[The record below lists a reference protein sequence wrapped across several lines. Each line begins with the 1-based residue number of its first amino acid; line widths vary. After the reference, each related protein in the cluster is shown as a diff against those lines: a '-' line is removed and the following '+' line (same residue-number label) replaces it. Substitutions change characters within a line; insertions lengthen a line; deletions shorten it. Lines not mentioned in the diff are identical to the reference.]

1 MEYTELVDVYE
12 ALDATTKRLEMTHIL
27 ADALESAADEDLE
40 RVVLLLQ
47 GKVFPAWQKDK
58 KLGMSSNYIIKVI
71 QRVCGVSETRV
82 NNVWAEKGDLGLVA
96 QALSDGKSQ
105 QTLVSE
111 NLTVKKV
118 FDNIRQL
125 PEVKGSGSVDRKVQL
140 VAELVSSASPS
151 EAKYIVRTV
160 LEVLR
165 LGVGSGTLR
174 DAIAWAFLDIDFDY
188 EDGEIAVDDRDA
200 YEAKIELVQG
210 AYDKLNDFAEVARV
224 AKEGEDALREV
235 EIEVGRPLQVM
246 LAKTVENVDAGF
258 DEVGT
263 PAQLE
268 YKYDGFRM
276 EIHKYD
282 DTITVFTRRLEDVT
296 EQFPEVVQY
305 VRERVEGD
313 SFILDAEAVGYDP
326 DTKEYTAFQQI
337 SQRIRRKYSI
347 EKLANELPV
356 EVNVFDVLYCDG
368 ESYLEKPLRERREQI
383 ESMIDGAPYRLRPAH
398 AIMTGAK
405 QEAQDFYAQAK
416 DEGME
421 GIMMKNLDGRYKP
434 GNRVGYMVKLKPTM
448 ETLDLVIVSAEWG
461 EGKRSGWL
469 TSYTLACIDEGEYK
483 TIGKV
488 ATGIKEL
495 EDAGGVTFEEMT
507 EMLQP
512 LVVHESGRDVEVKPE
527 VVIEVKFNEIQQSP
541 TYESGYALRF
551 PRLVTVRDDRDP
563 EDISSLSFI
572 RSLYDQQ

>member
-1 MEYTELVDVYE
+1 
-12 ALDATTKRLEMTHIL
+12 
-27 ADALESAADEDLE
+27 
-40 RVVLLLQ
+40 
-47 GKVFPAWQKDK
+47 
-58 KLGMSSNYIIKVI
+58 
-71 QRVCGVSETRV
+71 
-82 NNVWAEKGDLGLVA
+82 
-96 QALSDGKSQ
+96 
-105 QTLVSE
+105 
-111 NLTVKKV
+111 
-118 FDNIRQL
+118 
-125 PEVKGSGSVDRKVQL
+125 
-140 VAELVSSASPS
+140 
-151 EAKYIVRTV
+151 
-160 LEVLR
+160 
-165 LGVGSGTLR
+165 
-174 DAIAWAFLDIDFDY
+174 
-188 EDGEIAVDDRDA
+188 
-200 YEAKIELVQG
+200 
-210 AYDKLNDFAEVARV
+210 
-224 AKEGEDALREV
+224 
-235 EIEVGRPLQVM
+235 
-246 LAKTVENVDAGF
+246 
-258 DEVGT
+258 
-263 PAQLE
+263 
-268 YKYDGFRM
+268 
-276 EIHKYD
+276 
-282 DTITVFTRRLEDVT
+282 
-296 EQFPEVVQY
+296 
-305 VRERVEGD
+305 
-313 SFILDAEAVGYDP
+313 
-326 DTKEYTAFQQI
+326 
-337 SQRIRRKYSI
+337 
-347 EKLANELPV
+347 
-356 EVNVFDVLYCDG
+356 
-368 ESYLEKPLRERREQI
+368 
-383 ESMIDGAPYRLRPAH
+383 
-398 AIMTGAK
+398 MTGAK